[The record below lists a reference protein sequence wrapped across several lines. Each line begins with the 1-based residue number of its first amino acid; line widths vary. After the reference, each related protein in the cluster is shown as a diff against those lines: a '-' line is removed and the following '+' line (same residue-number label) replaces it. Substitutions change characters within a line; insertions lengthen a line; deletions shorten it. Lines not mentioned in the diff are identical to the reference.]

1 MHLILP
7 PMEQGEV
14 VLELRPD
21 HAGGAVRPR
30 HLAPRSAVHGTLL
43 LRLRLVHVAQLLAEV
58 KLRRVSLVH
67 VLQLN
72 QRRVV
77 RLVHASTAGWEKK
90 RGGGGECPRFCAK
103 GNRERTTSAAGER
116 RETPSSIPPARRP
129 PTTYDGWSKERR
141 NAAPAFG
148 TRPRVFRRE
157 GDARTTRERLSTRH
171 RSRVSNLA
179 SVVPVAAEARVSREK
194 PAGFFVARDVRGE
207 RRAGEVQRWGPS
219 TYRL

>member
-1 MHLILP
+1 MNLALTTP
-7 PMEQGEV
+7 A
-14 VLELRPD
+14 RP
-21 HAGGAVRPR
+21 VRPR
-30 HLAPRSAVHGTLL
+30 HLAPRSAVHGALL
-43 LRLRLVHVAQLLAEV
+43 LGLGLVHVAQLLAEV

-116 RETPSSIPPARRP
+116 RETPSSILRRDAHLRPTTDGRKGAGTPRRRSEHDRACSGGRATPERLANGSRHAIVPAFRISRRSSRSPPRRASRAKNPPGFRRSRRARR
-129 PTTYDGWSKERR
+129 
-141 NAAPAFG
+141 A
-148 TRPRVFRRE
+148 TR
-157 GDARTTRERLSTRH
+157 G
-171 RSRVSNLA
+171 
-179 SVVPVAAEARVSREK
+179 
-194 PAGFFVARDVRGE
+194 RGS
-207 RRAGEVQRWGPS
+207 AVGPS